1 MSFYDCERRYPYH
14 FSYNYFVGGPGLL
27 RAKVHNHIETKGLNN
42 ENMESLKQKVY
53 NFMLKDLEPML

>member
-14 FSYNYFVGGPGLL
+14 FSYNYFVGGPGIL
-27 RAKVHNHIETKGLNN
+27 RAKVHNQIETKGLSN

-53 NFMLKDLEPML
+53 DFMLKDLEPML